1 LADREVAT
9 PTTSARFVV
18 PWGTRSPVP
27 DRSASPPDS
36 SDRRILPTGGTVY
49 DSTLGSAAPDAD
61 AGARREALIPAGGG
75 ALPSRDAAD
84 REGIVPVR
92 RPGTAVRGG
101 CDGETTSAEASSRP
115 DRGRDRPGGPARPGA
130 ENRVAE
136 DAVRGVPAPE
146 AGRTAAR
153 ATDQDPPAA
162 VGAPSVVPGLD
173 DVAVVRPAPTEPAR
187 RLHDLH
193 TGR

>member
-1 LADREVAT
+1 M
-9 PTTSARFVV
+9 V

-36 SDRRILPTGGTVY
+36 SDRRILPTGGTTVD
-49 DSTLGSAAPDAD
+49 DSTLGSAALDAD
-61 AGARREALIPAGGG
+61 AGARREALIPAGDG
-75 ALPSRDAAD
+75 ALRSRDAAD
-84 REGIVPVR
+84 RGGIAPVR

-101 CDGETTSAEASSRP
+101 CDGETTSTEASSRP

-130 ENRVAE
+130 EDRVAEDAVAE
-136 DAVRGVPAPE
+136 DAVRGVPTPE

-162 VGAPSVVPGLD
+162 VGAPPVVPGLD
-173 DVAVVRPAPTEPAR
+173 DVAVVRPAPAEPPR